1 MCNGLNCD
9 NFTEFLLSAIK
20 ILQWKWQSFLKLAC
34 HCTINVFF
42 FTVSYESLLTL
53 CLAITHKFVYEKQRI
68 SSSNLNKR
76 TLVKL
81 LINACNYPHLTHNLH
96 VYYKHFTHILCACK
110 CIVLLHFSYS
120 KITSVQFAKLIS
132 IINSLLL
139 LWYKK

>member
-20 ILQWKWQSFLKLAC
+20 ILRWKWQSFLKLAS
-34 HCTINVFF
+34 HCTISVFL

-76 TLVKL
+76 TCE
-81 LINACNYPHLTHNLH
+81 ITH
-96 VYYKHFTHILCACK
+96 K
-110 CIVLLHFSYS
+110 CL
-120 KITSVQFAKLIS
+120 
-132 IINSLLL
+132 
-139 LWYKK
+139 